1 MTPYQPSARA
11 QRWLAPES
19 LATSIALGILLTVVA
34 RFAGLGRGVFFARWM
49 DRAEL
54 GSWSLAY
61 NAISVVSFFLL
72 LGLPGAL
79 SRYVER
85 HRREGRL
92 RSFLIRTLVAGLG
105 VGVAACLVGMIFA
118 SPLARFFFDDSQ
130 RITLMA
136 LTALGT
142 FSLVAT
148 NLVQGVF
155 QGLRLSRINSLV
167 QMGQSIGFA
176 LLGAV
181 VLLLWRDDAIGSA
194 WAYLLSA
201 VVVML
206 PQTWLLYVYLRT
218 LSPSPAAGAN
228 EPIWRPMLIYSFGTW
243 SAGGLSELWRVV
255 DRWLL
260 VHDGAGETVERLAQI
275 GSYYIVE
282 MITLPL
288 LTLAVQISILVLP
301 HIVHLYEDGRD
312 ADAQRLVRLSTKL
325 VVLMLVFGSYLLV
338 TMKHFLLVTVFDDT
352 SGQGLAIFEF
362 VLMAMIAAS
371 AHYMLRS
378 YVLCRERVWFTAAG
392 WGVGLAANL
401 ALAAILIPR
410 YELVGATL
418 ATMISAQI
426 ALVTIVWL
434 SRIGGLAIEARLVGV
449 LVLPLVLLAPPL
461 ATAAALGALVVVA
474 ATTHL
479 VFDPQEKQQ
488 LRDKLNAASARFLPR
503 RFSERVAVHA

>member
-11 QRWLAPES
+11 QRWLAPET

-92 RSFLIRTLVAGLG
+92 RSFLNRTLIAGFG
-105 VGVAACLVGMIFA
+105 VGGAACLVGIVFA
-118 SPLARFFFDDSQ
+118 SPMARFFFDDSQ
-130 RITLMA
+130 RIALMV

-148 NLVQGVF
+148 NMVQGVF

-176 LLGAV
+176 VLGAV

-201 VVVML
+201 VGVML
-206 PQTWLLYVYLRT
+206 PQVWLLYVYLRT
-218 LSPSPAAGAN
+218 LPPSLADAGN
-228 EPIWRPMLIYSFGTW
+228 EPIWRPMMIYSFGTW

-255 DRWLL
+255 DRWML
-260 VHDGAGETVERLAQI
+260 VHDGAGETVARLEQI

-282 MITLPL
+282 MIALPM

-312 ADAQRLVRLSTKL
+312 GEAQRLVRLSTKL
-325 VVLMLVFGSYLLV
+325 VVLTLLFGSYLLV
-338 TMKHFLLVTVFDDT
+338 VMKPFLLKTVFDDT
-352 SGQGLAIFEF
+352 SGQGMAIFEY
-362 VLMAMIAAS
+362 VLVAMIAAS

-378 YVLCRERVWFTAAG
+378 YVLCRERVWFTAMG
-392 WGVGLAANL
+392 WGVGLATNL

-410 YELVGATL
+410 YELIGATV
-418 ATMISAQI
+418 ATMTSALI
-426 ALVTIVWL
+426 ALAAIVWL
-434 SRIGGLAIEARLVGV
+434 SRIGGLAIDARLVGV

-461 ATAAALGALVVVA
+461 VTVATLAAIVLVT

-479 VFDPQEKQQ
+479 VFDPEEKQQ
-488 LRDKLNAASARFLPR
+488 LRAKLNAASARFLPQ
-503 RFSERVAVHA
+503 RFSQSVAQHA